1 MRFLDAFRRTV
12 RCHGGET
19 ALVDDDGR
27 TFTYAE
33 LDDRSTRLAN
43 ALRTRLG
50 GGRCAVLGGNSPAAI
65 EAMVTGHKRGAATA
79 QLPFRGEA
87 EEFVRMCES
96 VDATGFVFDDAN
108 RETAEEVLA
117 RRDFE
122 AAVHV
127 GDADVDAAG
136 VESYETVL
144 SDADPTLDE
153 ALPAGGEC
161 AIFFTSGTTSQ
172 PKAVPFDSEQLWYGA
187 IQGVMEHGID
197 RTDAGIVATPW
208 YHMVSSD
215 AWIYPH
221 FVAGA
226 TVVLHSEFDPAG
238 LLEQIEEREA
248 TGLLAVPTQLN
259 AVVDAQQ
266 SLERDTS
273 SLEYVRT
280 GGSVVSERLVERM
293 SEHVTDR
300 VYNTYGM
307 TEAGPNLTFALP
319 EDQRERPGTIGKE
332 AHTYEIRVVEP
343 APITEHPDPGATV
356 DAGEEGEIIAR
367 SPGCSDGYIDNP
379 EAEAKSYFESGTPED
394 GASSGTWL
402 RTRDVARIDEEGYLY
417 IVDRVDN
424 MFVSGGENVY
434 PVEVEQA
441 LEAHSTVSEAY
452 VFGVD
457 DDHWGRVVNA
467 VVVTE
472 GNVTEEELDEF
483 CRERTDLAN
492 YKRPRQYTIR
502 TEDLPR
508 TSTGKIKRGAIAD
521 QTSE

>member
-1 MRFLDAFRRTV
+1 MRFFDAFRRTV

-19 ALVDDDGR
+19 ALVAEDGR

-43 ALRTRLG
+43 ALTARLG
-50 GGRCAVLGGNSPAAI
+50 DGRCAVLGGNSPAAI
-65 EAMVTGHKRGAATA
+65 ETMVTGHKRGAATA

-96 VDATGFVFDDAN
+96 VDATGFVFDDDN

-122 AAVHV
+122 AAIHV

-136 VESYETVL
+136 VESYEEVL
-144 SDADPTLDE
+144 AEAPPTLDG
-153 ALPAGGEC
+153 APPADGEC
-161 AIFFTSGTTSQ
+161 SIFFTSGTTSR
-172 PKAVPFDSEQLWYGA
+172 PKAVPFDGEQLWYGA

-221 FVAGA
+221 FLAGA
-226 TVVLHSEFDPAG
+226 TVVLHSDFDPAG
-238 LLEQIEEREA
+238 LLEQVEKLEA

-266 SLERDTS
+266 SLECDTS

-307 TEAGPNLTFALP
+307 TEAGPNLTFSLP
-319 EDQRERPGTIGKE
+319 EDQHERPGTVGKE

-343 APITEHPDPGATV
+343 VPVTEHPDPEATV

-379 EAEAKSYFESGTPED
+379 EAEAKSYFEDPASGED
-394 GASSGTWL
+394 GKWL

-441 LEAHSTVSEAY
+441 LESHAAVSEAY

-472 GNVTEEELDEF
+472 GGSVTGEELDEF

-492 YKRPRQYTIR
+492 YKRPREYTIR
-502 TEDLPR
+502 TEELPR
-508 TSTGKIKRGAIAD
+508 TSTGKIKRGAITD